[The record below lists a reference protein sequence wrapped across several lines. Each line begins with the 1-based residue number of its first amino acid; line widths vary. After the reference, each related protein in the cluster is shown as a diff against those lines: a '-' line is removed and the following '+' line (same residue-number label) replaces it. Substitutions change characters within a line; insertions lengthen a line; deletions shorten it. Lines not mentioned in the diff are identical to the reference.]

1 MKKTWLIS
9 LGAVAVAATSILAGC
24 SSAGGGSTN
33 VSAANLAKAV
43 IENMPKEKGY
53 TVNEGIDFQAAI
65 YASGVNAD
73 MKMKMDMN
81 GDVAQ
86 LPSVAYHFKDTMNV
100 SAAGRSEDQDVERKE
115 MEQGNYRYKLSQ

>member
-1 MKKTWLIS
+1 
-9 LGAVAVAATSILAGC
+9 
-24 SSAGGGSTN
+24 
-33 VSAANLAKAV
+33 
-43 IENMPKEKGY
+43 
-53 TVNEGIDFQAAI
+53 
-65 YASGVNAD
+65 
-73 MKMKMDMN
+73 MDMN